1 MCAAARTNEL
11 HSLEASE
18 QGLRSGAKISPMQTM
33 ADDRR
38 IYPRL
43 PLNLTV
49 RLKRVGG
56 RPEAQLSDLRG
67 LDISCSGVRFASSRR
82 IEPGTAV
89 DLEIVLGEKRGGAD
103 IKMHTAAHV
112 VRVEDVGQP
121 GYLSVA
127 AVFDDITFCR
137 EPRLARH

>member
-1 MCAAARTNEL
+1 MCAAARSNEL
-11 HSLEASE
+11 HTLEPSP
-18 QGLRSGAKISPMQTM
+18 QGLAGPRLSPVQAM

-56 RPEAQLSDLRG
+56 RPEPQLRDLRG

-82 IEPGTAV
+82 LEPGTTV
-89 DLEIVLGEKRGGAD
+89 DLEIILGEKRTGPD
-103 IKMHTAAHV
+103 MKMHTAARV

-127 AVFDDITFCR
+127 AVFDDITLCR
-137 EPRLARH
+137 GPRPARQ